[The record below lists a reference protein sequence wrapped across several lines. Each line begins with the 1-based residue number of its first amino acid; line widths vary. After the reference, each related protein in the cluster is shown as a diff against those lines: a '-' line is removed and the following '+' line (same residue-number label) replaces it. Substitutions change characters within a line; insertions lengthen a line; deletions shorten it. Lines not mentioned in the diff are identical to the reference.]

1 MRGALLKG
9 GAQGQSFVPGSSSQ
23 AGASSSR
30 SVCRV
35 EVGLCRCI
43 PGRFS
48 CRCPGPKRSRAGA
61 RLAPPGEL
69 LMRRGIW
76 GGRAAAGLPGPR
88 RCEPCGAEG
97 GFAGPAGGRGGAGA
111 ALVPAGAGRSVRS
124 GRGAR
129 APPGLPGPGAGPAG
143 QGAAAGALPAR
154 RRPCAP
160 EEPPEEPLSCRE
172 PRSVR
177 RRERGERFWKAVS
190 VLLTSRHARDT
201 WLGAQQPDSSLSR
214 VSLVQ
219 VMNYRVTWKPR
230 NKGKKLDGEERLQSF
245 LQRAASAKSEEA
257 AEDRTQESERFS
269 WV

>member
-1 MRGALLKG
+1 
-9 GAQGQSFVPGSSSQ
+9 
-23 AGASSSR
+23 
-30 SVCRV
+30 
-35 EVGLCRCI
+35 
-43 PGRFS
+43 
-48 CRCPGPKRSRAGA
+48 
-61 RLAPPGEL
+61 
-69 LMRRGIW
+69 MRRGIW
-76 GGRAAAGLPGPR
+76 GGRAAAALPGPR

-97 GFAGPAGGRGGAGA
+97 SFAGPAGGRGGAGA

-124 GRGAR
+124 GRGVR

-160 EEPPEEPLSCRE
+160 GEPPEEPPEEPLSCWEPLSCRE

-177 RRERGERFWKAVS
+177 HRERGERFWKAVS
-190 VLLTSRHARDT
+190 VLLTSHHARDT

-219 VMNYRVTWKPR
+219 VTNYRVTWKPR

-257 AEDRTQESERFS
+257 AEDQTQESERFS